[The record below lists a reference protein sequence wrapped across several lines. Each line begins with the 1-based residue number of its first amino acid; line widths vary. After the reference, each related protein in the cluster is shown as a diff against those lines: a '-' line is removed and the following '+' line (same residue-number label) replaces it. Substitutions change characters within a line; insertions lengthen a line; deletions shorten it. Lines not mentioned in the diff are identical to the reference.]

1 MSDNMTNPVSQ
12 NPMDLVVYYWEYD
25 EPEAQM
31 EMGTAIAQQKQAFAR
46 YKGQQKRV
54 IAEYMERHDRKHKEL
69 KEFKKA
75 VQHAKQAGA
84 TLIIPQLQ
92 NLTRFESFTKPLL
105 DSDVD
110 FYCLDQPRVNNM
122 TLAAVVENIRF
133 LREKHSRLI
142 SEGLARTMAQL
153 GNPNALQEI
162 TKVNK
167 PKTESAVLFALILSP
182 IIAYYRMQGYSQ
194 RRMAQTLNDEGFS
207 APEGG
212 HWVLSQLQKVLDRV
226 DMNDVALALCTTL
239 DEFEEK
245 GYNNA
250 QCAKALTAMRA
261 KSPGRKPWDDYLVG
275 KIKERLQT
283 IREIAGFNEFVV
295 LVYPH
300 MQKFQESGLSDE
312 EIAKR
317 LNQDGVQIPE
327 RVIWELEHENEEAVT
342 TLNREQWEAHDV
354 EIARRIAERRKADI
368 SHYVHPHTLQRS
380 EVLFKEFTGID
391 IEQKAKELGE
401 KVKEKESDT
410 KSES

>member
-1 MSDNMTNPVSQ
+1 
-12 NPMDLVVYYWEYD
+12 
-25 EPEAQM
+25 
-31 EMGTAIAQQKQAFAR
+31 
-46 YKGQQKRV
+46 
-54 IAEYMERHDRKHKEL
+54 
-69 KEFKKA
+69 
-75 VQHAKQAGA
+75 
-84 TLIIPQLQ
+84 
-92 NLTRFESFTKPLL
+92 
-105 DSDVD
+105 
-110 FYCLDQPRVNNM
+110 M
-122 TLAAVVENIRF
+122 TLGAVVENIRF

-226 DMNDVALALCTTL
+226 DMNDVALTLCSTL
-239 DEFEEK
+239 DEFVQK
-245 GYNNA
+245 KYTHA
-250 QCAKALTAMRA
+250 QMAKALTAMRA
-261 KSPGRKPWDDYLVG
+261 KSPGRKPWDDYLVD
-275 KIKERLQT
+275 KVIERLQT

-300 MQKFQESGLSDE
+300 MQKFQESGLTDE
-312 EIAKR
+312 EIANR
-317 LNQDGVQIPE
+317 LNQEGIEIPE
-327 RVIWELEHENEEAVT
+327 RVIWELEHENEDEVT
-342 TLNREQWEAHDV
+342 TLDRKEWEARDV

-380 EVLFKEFTGID
+380 EVLFKEFTGVD
-391 IEQKAKELGE
+391 IAQKAKELSKKAE
-401 KVKEKESDT
+401 EEPKRIKT
-410 KSES
+410 LIFF

>member
-1 MSDNMTNPVSQ
+1 MSEDI
-12 NPMDLVVYYWEYD
+12 VVYYWEYD
-25 EPEAQM
+25 DPEVQQ
-31 EMGTAIAQQKQAFAR
+31 EMGTAIAQQKQAILR
-46 YKGQQKRV
+46 YKGSQRQV
-54 IAEYMERHDRKHKEL
+54 LAEYIEHHDKKHRELREFRKAL
-69 KEFKKA
+69 
-75 VQHAKQAGA
+75 QHAKQSGA

-105 DSDVD
+105 EADIE
-110 FYCLDQPRVNNM
+110 FYCLDQPRVNRM
-122 TLAAVVENIRF
+122 TLGAVVENIRF

-226 DMNDVALALCTTL
+226 DMNDIALTLCATL
-239 DEFEEK
+239 DEFAQK

-250 QCAKALTAMRA
+250 QIAKGLTAMRA
-261 KSPGRKPWDDYLVG
+261 KSPGRKPWDDYLVE
-275 KIKERLQT
+275 KVRERLHT

-300 MQKFQESGLSDE
+300 MQKFQATGLSDE
-312 EIAKR
+312 EIAAR
-317 LNQDGVQIPE
+317 LNQEGVEIPE
-327 RVIWELEHENEEAVT
+327 RVIWELEHENEEEVST
-342 TLNREQWEAHDV
+342 MDRKEWEAHDV
-354 EIARRIAERRKADI
+354 EVARRIAERRKADI

-380 EVLFKEFTGID
+380 EVLFKEFTGVD
-391 IEQKAKELGE
+391 IAERAKELN
-401 KVKEKESDT
+401 K
-410 KSES
+410 KSEEKL

>member
-1 MSDNMTNPVSQ
+1 MSQMSD
-12 NPMDLVVYYWEYD
+12 DIVVYYWEYD
-25 EPEAQM
+25 DPDVQQ
-31 EMGTAIAQQKQAFAR
+31 EMGTAIAQQKQALAR
-46 YKGQQKRV
+46 FKGNLKRV
-54 IAEYMERHDRKHKEL
+54 VAEYTEHHDKKHRELREFRKAL
-69 KEFKKA
+69 M
-75 VQHAKQAGA
+75 HAKQAGA
-84 TLIIPQLQ
+84 TLVIPQLQ

-105 DSDVD
+105 ESGVE
-110 FYCLDQPRVNNM
+110 FHCLDQPRVNQL
-122 TLAAVVENIRF
+122 TLGAVVENIRF

-226 DMNDVALALCTTL
+226 DMNDVALTLCATL
-239 DEFEEK
+239 DEFEQK
-245 GYNNA
+245 GYSNTQA
-250 QCAKALTAMRA
+250 AKALTAMRA
-261 KSPGRKPWDDYLVG
+261 KSPGRKPWDDYLVD
-275 KIKERLQT
+275 KVKERLAT

-312 EIAKR
+312 EIASR
-317 LNQDGVQIPE
+317 LNQEGVEIPE
-327 RVIWELEHENEEAVT
+327 RVIWELEHENEEELAT
-342 TLNREQWEAHDV
+342 IERKNWEAHDV
-354 EIARRIAERRKADI
+354 EVARRIAERRKADI
-368 SHYVHPHTLQRS
+368 SHFVHPHTLQRS
-380 EVLFKEFTGID
+380 ETLFKEFTGVD
-391 IEQKAKELGE
+391 IAEKAQELNKKAEEGL
-401 KVKEKESDT
+401 
-410 KSES
+410 